1 MDELEITAN
10 TVEEALEEAEERLGM
25 KRDRF
30 EVEVISEGK
39 SGILGIGSEEA
50 VIKVKPLPP
59 AEEDLVKIARE
70 VLDKLLNLLG
80 VTAEVEVL
88 SDRIPT
94 TFNIKGDDLGILIG
108 RHGQTI
114 VSLEYIVKLIVA
126 ARLKGWQPLFIDVG
140 GYRER
145 RRSSLQQ
152 LALHLAEQVK
162 LEHRDIALAPMSASE
177 RRIIHLALA
186 EHPEV
191 VTHSIGVGENRKVVI
206 SPKQS

>member
-30 EVEVISEGK
+30 EVEVIKEGK
-39 SGILGIGSEEA
+39 SGILGIGGEEA
-50 VIKVKPLPP
+50 VIKVRPLPSV
-59 AEEDLVKIARE
+59 EEDLVKIARE

-88 SDRIPT
+88 SDQIPT

-126 ARLKGWQPLFIDVG
+126 ARLKGWQPLFIDIG

-152 LALHLAEQVK
+152 LALNLAEQVK
-162 LEHRDIALAPMSASE
+162 LEHRDITLEPMSASE
-177 RRIIHLALA
+177 RRIIHLTLA
-186 EHPEV
+186 DHPEV
-191 VTHSIGVGENRKVVI
+191 VTHSIGVGEDRKVVI
-206 SPKQS
+206 SPK

>member
-1 MDELEITAN
+1 MDELELTAN

-30 EVEVISEGK
+30 EVEVIKEGK
-39 SGILGIGSEEA
+39 SGILGIGGEEA
-50 VIKVKPLPP
+50 VIKVRPLPSV
-59 AEEDLVKIARE
+59 EEDLVKIARE
-70 VLDKLLNLLG
+70 VLDNLLNLLG

-88 SDRIPT
+88 SDQIPT

-126 ARLKGWQPLFIDVG
+126 ARLKGWQPLFIDIG

-162 LEHRDIALAPMSASE
+162 LEHRDITLEPMSASE
-177 RRIIHLALA
+177 RRIIHLTLA
-186 EHPEV
+186 DHPEV
-191 VTHSIGVGENRKVVI
+191 VTHSIGVGEDRKVVI
-206 SPKQS
+206 SPK

>member
-30 EVEVISEGK
+30 EVEVIKEGK
-39 SGILGIGSEEA
+39 SGILGIGGEEA
-50 VIKVKPLPP
+50 VIKVRPLPSV
-59 AEEDLVKIARE
+59 EEDLVKIARE

-88 SDRIPT
+88 SDQIPT

-108 RHGQTI
+108 RRGQTI

-126 ARLKGWQPLFIDVG
+126 ARLKGWQPLFIDIG
-140 GYRER
+140 GYREH

-162 LEHRDIALAPMSASE
+162 LEHRDIILEPMSASE
-177 RRIIHLALA
+177 RRIIHLTLA
-186 EHPEV
+186 DHPEV
-191 VTHSIGVGENRKVVI
+191 VTHSVGVGEDRKVVI
-206 SPKQS
+206 SPK

>member
-25 KRDRF
+25 KRARF
-30 EVEVISEGK
+30 EVEVIKEGK
-39 SGILGIGSEEA
+39 SGILGIGGEEA
-50 VIKVKPLPP
+50 VIKVRPLPSV
-59 AEEDLVKIARE
+59 EEDLVKIARE

-88 SDRIPT
+88 SDQIPT

-126 ARLKGWQPLFIDVG
+126 ARLKGWQPLFIDIG
-140 GYRER
+140 GYREY

-162 LEHRDIALAPMSASE
+162 LEHRDITLEPMSASE
-177 RRIIHLALA
+177 RRIIHLTLA
-186 EHPEV
+186 DHPEV
-191 VTHSIGVGENRKVVI
+191 VTHSIGVGEDRKVVI
-206 SPKQS
+206 SPK

>member
-30 EVEVISEGK
+30 EVEVIKEGK
-39 SGILGIGSEEA
+39 SGILGIGGEEA
-50 VIKVKPLPP
+50 VIKVRPLPSV
-59 AEEDLVKIARE
+59 EEDLVKIARE

-88 SDRIPT
+88 SDQIPT

-126 ARLKGWQPLFIDVG
+126 ARLKGWQPLFIDIG
-140 GYRER
+140 GYREH

-152 LALHLAEQVK
+152 LALNLAEQVK
-162 LEHRDIALAPMSASE
+162 LEHRDITLEPMSASE
-177 RRIIHLALA
+177 RRIIHLTLA
-186 EHPEV
+186 DHPEV
-191 VTHSIGVGENRKVVI
+191 VTHSIGVGEDRKVVI
-206 SPKQS
+206 SPK

>member
-30 EVEVISEGK
+30 EVEVIKEGK
-39 SGILGIGSEEA
+39 SGILGIGGEEA
-50 VIKVKPLPP
+50 VIKVRPLPSV
-59 AEEDLVKIARE
+59 EEDLVKIARE

-88 SDRIPT
+88 SDQIPT

-126 ARLKGWQPLFIDVG
+126 ARLKGWQPLFIDIG
-140 GYRER
+140 GYREH

-152 LALHLAEQVK
+152 LALNLAEQVK
-162 LEHRDIALAPMSASE
+162 LEHRDITLEPMSASE
-177 RRIIHLALA
+177 RRIIHLTLA
-186 EHPEV
+186 DHPEV
-191 VTHSIGVGENRKVVI
+191 VTHSMGVGEDRKVVI
-206 SPKQS
+206 SPK

>member
-10 TVEEALEEAEERLGM
+10 TVEEALEEAEERLEM

-30 EVEVISEGK
+30 EVEVIKEGK
-39 SGILGIGSEEA
+39 SGILGIGGEEA
-50 VIKVKPLPP
+50 VIKVRPLPSV
-59 AEEDLVKIARE
+59 EEDLVKIARE

-88 SDRIPT
+88 SDQIPT

-126 ARLKGWQPLFIDVG
+126 ARLKGWQPLFIDIG
-140 GYRER
+140 GYRGR

-152 LALHLAEQVK
+152 LALNLAEQVK
-162 LEHRDIALAPMSASE
+162 LEHRDITLEPMSASE
-177 RRIIHLALA
+177 RRIIHLTLA
-186 EHPEV
+186 DHPEV
-191 VTHSIGVGENRKVVI
+191 VTHSIGVGEDRKVVI
-206 SPKQS
+206 SPK

>member
-30 EVEVISEGK
+30 EVEVIKEGK
-39 SGILGIGSEEA
+39 SGILGIGGEEA
-50 VIKVKPLPP
+50 VIKVRPLPSV
-59 AEEDLVKIARE
+59 EEDLVKIARE

-88 SDRIPT
+88 SDQIPT

-126 ARLKGWQPLFIDVG
+126 ARLKGWQPLFIDIG

-162 LEHRDIALAPMSASE
+162 LEHRDIILEPMSASE
-177 RRIIHLALA
+177 RRIIHLTLA
-186 EHPEV
+186 DHPEV
-191 VTHSIGVGENRKVVI
+191 VTHSIGVGEDRKVVI
-206 SPKQS
+206 SPK

>member
-30 EVEVISEGK
+30 EVEVIKEGK
-39 SGILGIGSEEA
+39 SGILGIGGEEA
-50 VIKVKPLPP
+50 VIKVRLLPSV
-59 AEEDLVKIARE
+59 EEDLVKIARE

-88 SDRIPT
+88 SDQIPT

-126 ARLKGWQPLFIDVG
+126 ARLKGWQPLFIDIG

-162 LEHRDIALAPMSASE
+162 LEHRDITLEPMSASE
-177 RRIIHLALA
+177 RRIIHLTLA
-186 EHPEV
+186 DHPEV
-191 VTHSIGVGENRKVVI
+191 VTHSIGVGEDRKVVI
-206 SPKQS
+206 SPK

>member
-30 EVEVISEGK
+30 EVEVIKEGK
-39 SGILGIGSEEA
+39 SGILGIGGEEA
-50 VIKVKPLPP
+50 VIKVRPLPSV
-59 AEEDLVKIARE
+59 EEDLVKIARE

-88 SDRIPT
+88 SDQIPT

-162 LEHRDIALAPMSASE
+162 LEHRDITLEPMSASE
-177 RRIIHLALA
+177 RRIIHLTLA
-186 EHPEV
+186 DHPEV
-191 VTHSIGVGENRKVVI
+191 VTHSIGVGEDRKVVI
-206 SPKQS
+206 SPK

>member
-30 EVEVISEGK
+30 EVEVIKEGK
-39 SGILGIGSEEA
+39 SGILGIGGEEA
-50 VIKVKPLPP
+50 VIKVRPLPSV
-59 AEEDLVKIARE
+59 EEDLVKIARE

-88 SDRIPT
+88 SDQIPT

-126 ARLKGWQPLFIDVG
+126 ARLKGWQPLFIDIG
-140 GYRER
+140 GYREH

-162 LEHRDIALAPMSASE
+162 LEHRDIILEPMSASE
-177 RRIIHLALA
+177 RRIIHLTLA
-186 EHPEV
+186 DHPEV
-191 VTHSIGVGENRKVVI
+191 VTHSVGVGEDRKVVI
-206 SPKQS
+206 SPK

>member
-30 EVEVISEGK
+30 EVEVIKEGK
-39 SGILGIGSEEA
+39 SGILGIGGEEA
-50 VIKVKPLPP
+50 VIKVRPLPSV
-59 AEEDLVKIARE
+59 EEDLVKIARE

-88 SDRIPT
+88 SDQIPT
-94 TFNIKGDDLGILIG
+94 TFNIKGDDLGVLIG

-126 ARLKGWQPLFIDVG
+126 ARLKGWQPLFIDIG
-140 GYRER
+140 GYREH

-162 LEHRDIALAPMSASE
+162 LERRDITLEPMSASE
-177 RRIIHLALA
+177 RRIIHLTLA
-186 EHPEV
+186 DHLEV
-191 VTHSIGVGENRKVVI
+191 VTHSIGVGEDRKVVI
-206 SPKQS
+206 SPK

>member
-30 EVEVISEGK
+30 EVEVIKEGK
-39 SGILGIGSEEA
+39 SGILGIGGEEA
-50 VIKVKPLPP
+50 VIKVRPLPSV
-59 AEEDLVKIARE
+59 EEDLVKIARE

-88 SDRIPT
+88 SDQIPT

-126 ARLKGWQPLFIDVG
+126 TRLKGWQPLFIDIG
-140 GYRER
+140 GYREH

-162 LEHRDIALAPMSASE
+162 LEHRDITLEPMSASE
-177 RRIIHLALA
+177 RRIIHLTLA
-186 EHPEV
+186 DHPEV
-191 VTHSIGVGENRKVVI
+191 VTHSVGVGEDRKVVI
-206 SPKQS
+206 SPK

>member
-30 EVEVISEGK
+30 EVEVIKEGK
-39 SGILGIGSEEA
+39 SGILGIGGEEA
-50 VIKVKPLPP
+50 VIKVRPLPSV
-59 AEEDLVKIARE
+59 EEDLVKIARE

-88 SDRIPT
+88 SDQIPT

-126 ARLKGWQPLFIDVG
+126 ARLKGWQPLFIDIG
-140 GYRER
+140 GYREH

-162 LEHRDIALAPMSASE
+162 LEHRDITLEPMSASE
-177 RRIIHLALA
+177 RRIIHLTLA
-186 EHPEV
+186 DHPEV
-191 VTHSIGVGENRKVVI
+191 VTHSIGVGEDRKVVI
-206 SPKQS
+206 SPK

>member
-30 EVEVISEGK
+30 EVEVIKEGK
-39 SGILGIGSEEA
+39 SGILGIGGEEA
-50 VIKVKPLPP
+50 VIKVRPLPSV
-59 AEEDLVKIARE
+59 EEDLVKIARE
-70 VLDKLLNLLG
+70 VLDNLLNLLG

-88 SDRIPT
+88 SDQIPT

-126 ARLKGWQPLFIDVG
+126 ARLKGWQPLFIDIG

-162 LEHRDIALAPMSASE
+162 LEHRDITLEPMSASE
-177 RRIIHLALA
+177 RRIIHLTLA
-186 EHPEV
+186 DHAEV
-191 VTHSIGVGENRKVVI
+191 VTHSIGVGEDRKVVI
-206 SPKQS
+206 SPK

>member
-30 EVEVISEGK
+30 EVEVIKEGK
-39 SGILGIGSEEA
+39 SGILGIGGEEA
-50 VIKVKPLPP
+50 VIKVRLLPSV
-59 AEEDLVKIARE
+59 EEDLVKIARE

-88 SDRIPT
+88 SDQIPT

-126 ARLKGWQPLFIDVG
+126 ARLKGWQPLFIDIG

-152 LALHLAEQVK
+152 LALNLAEQVK
-162 LEHRDIALAPMSASE
+162 LEHRDITLEPMSASE
-177 RRIIHLALA
+177 RRIIHLTLA
-186 EHPEV
+186 DHPEV
-191 VTHSIGVGENRKVVI
+191 VTHSIGVGEDRKVVI
-206 SPKQS
+206 SPK

>member
-30 EVEVISEGK
+30 EVEVIKEGK
-39 SGILGIGSEEA
+39 SGILGIGGEEA
-50 VIKVKPLPP
+50 VIKVRPLPSV
-59 AEEDLVKIARE
+59 EEDLVKIARE

-88 SDRIPT
+88 SDQIPT

-126 ARLKGWQPLFIDVG
+126 ARLKGWQPLFIDIG

-145 RRSSLQQ
+145 RRSSLEQ
-152 LALHLAEQVK
+152 LALNLAEQVK
-162 LEHRDIALAPMSASE
+162 LEHRDITLEPMSASE
-177 RRIIHLALA
+177 RRIIHLTLA
-186 EHPEV
+186 DHLEV
-191 VTHSIGVGENRKVVI
+191 VTHSIGVGEDRKVVI
-206 SPKQS
+206 SPK

>member
-1 MDELEITAN
+1 
-10 TVEEALEEAEERLGM
+10 
-25 KRDRF
+25 
-30 EVEVISEGK
+30 
-39 SGILGIGSEEA
+39 
-50 VIKVKPLPP
+50 
-59 AEEDLVKIARE
+59 VKIARE

-88 SDRIPT
+88 SDQIPT

-114 VSLEYIVKLIVA
+114 VSLEYIVKIIVA
-126 ARLKGWQPLFIDVG
+126 ARLKGWQPLFIDIG

-162 LEHRDIALAPMSASE
+162 LEHRDITLEPMSASE
-177 RRIIHLALA
+177 RRIIHLTLA
-186 EHPEV
+186 DHPEV
-191 VTHSIGVGENRKVVI
+191 VTHSIGVGEDRKVVI
-206 SPKQS
+206 SPK

>member
-30 EVEVISEGK
+30 EVEVIKEGK
-39 SGILGIGSEEA
+39 SGILGIGGEEA
-50 VIKVKPLPP
+50 VIKVRPLPSV
-59 AEEDLVKIARE
+59 EEDLVKIARE
-70 VLDKLLNLLG
+70 VLDNLLNLLG

-88 SDRIPT
+88 SDQIPT

-114 VSLEYIVKLIVA
+114 VFLEYIVKLIVA
-126 ARLKGWQPLFIDVG
+126 ARLKGWQPLFIDIG

-162 LEHRDIALAPMSASE
+162 LEHRDITLEPMSASE
-177 RRIIHLALA
+177 RRIIHLTLA
-186 EHPEV
+186 DHPEV
-191 VTHSIGVGENRKVVI
+191 VTHSIGVGEDRKVVI
-206 SPKQS
+206 SPK

>member
-30 EVEVISEGK
+30 EVEVIKEGK
-39 SGILGIGSEEA
+39 SGILGIGGEEA
-50 VIKVKPLPP
+50 VIKVRPLPSV
-59 AEEDLVKIARE
+59 EEDLVKIARE

-88 SDRIPT
+88 SDQIPT

-126 ARLKGWQPLFIDVG
+126 ARLKGWQPLFIDIG

-145 RRSSLQQ
+145 RRSSLEQ
-152 LALHLAEQVK
+152 LALNLAEQVK
-162 LEHRDIALAPMSASE
+162 LEHRDITLEPMSASE
-177 RRIIHLALA
+177 RRIIHLTLA
-186 EHPEV
+186 DHPEV
-191 VTHSIGVGENRKVVI
+191 VTHSIGVGEDRKVVI
-206 SPKQS
+206 SPK

>member
-30 EVEVISEGK
+30 EVEVIKEGK
-39 SGILGIGSEEA
+39 SGILGIGGEEA
-50 VIKVKPLPP
+50 VIKVRLLPSV
-59 AEEDLVKIARE
+59 EEDLVKIVRE
-70 VLDKLLNLLG
+70 VLDRLLNLLG
-80 VTAEVEVL
+80 VTAKVEVL
-88 SDRIPT
+88 SDQIPT

-126 ARLKGWQPLFIDVG
+126 TRLKGWQPLFIDIG
-140 GYRER
+140 GYREH

-162 LEHRDIALAPMSASE
+162 LEHRDITLEPMSASE
-177 RRIIHLALA
+177 RRIIHLTLA
-186 EHPEV
+186 DHPEV
-191 VTHSIGVGENRKVVI
+191 VTHSIGAGEDRKVVI
-206 SPKQS
+206 SPK

>member
-30 EVEVISEGK
+30 EVEVIKEGK
-39 SGILGIGSEEA
+39 SGILGIGGEEA
-50 VIKVKPLPP
+50 VIKVRLLPSV
-59 AEEDLVKIARE
+59 EEDLVKIARE

-88 SDRIPT
+88 SDQIPT

-126 ARLKGWQPLFIDVG
+126 ARLKGWQPLFIDIG
-140 GYRER
+140 GYREH

-152 LALHLAEQVK
+152 LALNLAEQVK
-162 LEHRDIALAPMSASE
+162 LEHRDITLEPMSASE
-177 RRIIHLALA
+177 RRIIHLTLA
-186 EHPEV
+186 DHPEV
-191 VTHSIGVGENRKVVI
+191 VTHSIGVGEDRKVVI
-206 SPKQS
+206 SPK

>member
-30 EVEVISEGK
+30 EVEVIKEGK
-39 SGILGIGSEEA
+39 SGILGIGGEEA
-50 VIKVKPLPP
+50 VIKVRPLPSV
-59 AEEDLVKIARE
+59 EEDLVKIARE
-70 VLDKLLNLLG
+70 VLDNLLNLLG

-88 SDRIPT
+88 SDQIPT

-126 ARLKGWQPLFIDVG
+126 ARLKGWQPLFIDIG

-152 LALHLAEQVK
+152 LALNLAEQVK
-162 LEHRDIALAPMSASE
+162 LEHRDITLEPMSASE
-177 RRIIHLALA
+177 RRIIHLTLA
-186 EHPEV
+186 DHPEV
-191 VTHSIGVGENRKVVI
+191 VTHSIGVGEDRKVVI
-206 SPKQS
+206 SPK

>member
-30 EVEVISEGK
+30 EVEVIKEGK
-39 SGILGIGSEEA
+39 SGILGIGGEEA
-50 VIKVKPLPP
+50 VIKVRLLPSV
-59 AEEDLVKIARE
+59 EEDLVKIARE
-70 VLDKLLNLLG
+70 VLDKLFNLLG

-88 SDRIPT
+88 SDQIPT

-126 ARLKGWQPLFIDVG
+126 ARLKGWQPLFIDIG

-162 LEHRDIALAPMSASE
+162 LEHRDITLEPMSASE
-177 RRIIHLALA
+177 RRIIHLTLA
-186 EHPEV
+186 DHPEV
-191 VTHSIGVGENRKVVI
+191 VTHSIGVGEDRKVVI
-206 SPKQS
+206 SPK

>member
-30 EVEVISEGK
+30 EVEVIKEGK
-39 SGILGIGSEEA
+39 SGILGIGGEEA
-50 VIKVKPLPP
+50 VIKVRPLPSV
-59 AEEDLVKIARE
+59 EEDLVKIARE

-88 SDRIPT
+88 SDQIPT

-108 RHGQTI
+108 RRGQTI

-126 ARLKGWQPLFIDVG
+126 ARLKGWQPLFIDIG
-140 GYRER
+140 GYREH

-152 LALHLAEQVK
+152 LALHLVEQVK
-162 LEHRDIALAPMSASE
+162 LEHRDIILEPMSASE
-177 RRIIHLALA
+177 RRIIHLTLA
-186 EHPEV
+186 DHPEV
-191 VTHSIGVGENRKVVI
+191 VTHSVGVGEDRKVVI
-206 SPKQS
+206 SPK

>member
-30 EVEVISEGK
+30 EVEVIKEGK
-39 SGILGIGSEEA
+39 SGILGIGGEEA
-50 VIKVKPLPP
+50 VIKVRLLPSV
-59 AEEDLVKIARE
+59 EEDLVKIARE
-70 VLDKLLNLLG
+70 VLDNLLNLLG

-88 SDRIPT
+88 SDQIPT

-126 ARLKGWQPLFIDVG
+126 ARLKGWQPLFIDIG

-152 LALHLAEQVK
+152 LALNLAEQVK
-162 LEHRDIALAPMSASE
+162 LEHRDITLEPMSASE
-177 RRIIHLALA
+177 RRIIHLTLA
-186 EHPEV
+186 DHPEV
-191 VTHSIGVGENRKVVI
+191 VTHSIGVGEDRKVVI
-206 SPKQS
+206 SPK

>member
-30 EVEVISEGK
+30 EVEVIKEGK
-39 SGILGIGSEEA
+39 SGILGIGGEEA
-50 VIKVKPLPP
+50 VIKVRPLPSV
-59 AEEDLVKIARE
+59 EEDLVKIARE
-70 VLDKLLNLLG
+70 VLDNLLNLLG

-88 SDRIPT
+88 SDQIPT

-126 ARLKGWQPLFIDVG
+126 ARLKGWQPLFIDIG
-140 GYRER
+140 GYRGR

-152 LALHLAEQVK
+152 LALNLAEQVK
-162 LEHRDIALAPMSASE
+162 LEHRDITLEPMSASE
-177 RRIIHLALA
+177 RRIIHLTLA
-186 EHPEV
+186 DHPEV
-191 VTHSIGVGENRKVVI
+191 VTHSIGVGEDRKVVI
-206 SPKQS
+206 SPK

>member
-30 EVEVISEGK
+30 EVEVIKEGK
-39 SGILGIGSEEA
+39 SGILGIGGEEA
-50 VIKVKPLPP
+50 VIKVRLLPSV
-59 AEEDLVKIARE
+59 EEDLVKIARE

-88 SDRIPT
+88 SDQIPT

-126 ARLKGWQPLFIDVG
+126 ARLKGWQPLFIDIG
-140 GYRER
+140 GYREH

-162 LEHRDIALAPMSASE
+162 LEHRDITLEPMSASE
-177 RRIIHLALA
+177 RRIIHLTLA
-186 EHPEV
+186 DHPEV
-191 VTHSIGVGENRKVVI
+191 VTHSIGVGEDRKVVI
-206 SPKQS
+206 SPK

>member
-10 TVEEALEEAEERLGM
+10 TVEEALEEAEERLEM

-30 EVEVISEGK
+30 EVEVIKEGK
-39 SGILGIGSEEA
+39 SGILGIGGEEA
-50 VIKVKPLPP
+50 VIKVRPLPSV
-59 AEEDLVKIARE
+59 EEDLVKIARE

-88 SDRIPT
+88 SDQIPT

-126 ARLKGWQPLFIDVG
+126 ARLKGWQPLFIDIG

-162 LEHRDIALAPMSASE
+162 LEHRDITLEPMSASE
-177 RRIIHLALA
+177 RRIIHLTLA
-186 EHPEV
+186 DHPEV
-191 VTHSIGVGENRKVVI
+191 VTHSIGVGEDRKVVI
-206 SPKQS
+206 SPK

>member
-30 EVEVISEGK
+30 EVEVIKEGK
-39 SGILGIGSEEA
+39 SGILGIGGEEA
-50 VIKVKPLPP
+50 VIKVRPLPSV
-59 AEEDLVKIARE
+59 EEDLVKIARE

-88 SDRIPT
+88 SDQIPT

-126 ARLKGWQPLFIDVG
+126 ARLKGWQPLFIDIG

-162 LEHRDIALAPMSASE
+162 LEHRDITLEPMSASE
-177 RRIIHLALA
+177 RRIIHLTLA
-186 EHPEV
+186 DHPEV
-191 VTHSIGVGENRKVVI
+191 VTHSIGVGEDRKVVI
-206 SPKQS
+206 SPK

>member
-30 EVEVISEGK
+30 EVEVIKEGK
-39 SGILGIGSEEA
+39 SGILGIGGEEV
-50 VIKVKPLPP
+50 VIKVRPLPSV
-59 AEEDLVKIARE
+59 EEDLVKIARE

-88 SDRIPT
+88 SDQIPT

-126 ARLKGWQPLFIDVG
+126 ARLKGWQPLFIDIG

-152 LALHLAEQVK
+152 LALNLAEQVK
-162 LEHRDIALAPMSASE
+162 LEHRDITLEPMSASE
-177 RRIIHLALA
+177 RRIIHLTLA
-186 EHPEV
+186 DHPEV
-191 VTHSIGVGENRKVVI
+191 VTHSIGVGEDRKVVI
-206 SPKQS
+206 SPK

>member
-1 MDELEITAN
+1 MDELEITAS
-10 TVEEALEEAEERLGM
+10 TVEEALEEAEKRLGI

-30 EVEVISEGK
+30 EVEVIKEGK
-39 SGILGIGSEEA
+39 SGILGIGGDEA
-50 VIKVKPLPP
+50 VIKVKLLPS

-70 VLDKLLNLLG
+70 ALDKLLNLLG

-88 SDRIPT
+88 SDQIPT

-126 ARLKGWQPLFIDVG
+126 ARLKGWQPLFIDIG

-162 LEHRDIALAPMSASE
+162 LEHRDITLEPMSASE

-191 VTHSIGVGENRKVVI
+191 VTHSIGVGEDRKVVI

>member
-30 EVEVISEGK
+30 EVEVIKEGK
-39 SGILGIGSEEA
+39 SGILGIGGEEA
-50 VIKVKPLPP
+50 VIKVRLLPSV
-59 AEEDLVKIARE
+59 EEDLVKIARE

-88 SDRIPT
+88 SDQIPT

-126 ARLKGWQPLFIDVG
+126 ARLKGWQPLFIDIG

-152 LALHLAEQVK
+152 LSLHLAEQVK
-162 LEHRDIALAPMSASE
+162 LEHRDITLEPMSASE
-177 RRIIHLALA
+177 RRIIHLTLA
-186 EHPEV
+186 DHPEV
-191 VTHSIGVGENRKVVI
+191 VTHSIGVGEDRKVVI
-206 SPKQS
+206 SPK

>member
-10 TVEEALEEAEERLGM
+10 TVEEALEEAEERLEM

-30 EVEVISEGK
+30 EVEVIKEGK
-39 SGILGIGSEEA
+39 SGILGIGGEEA
-50 VIKVKPLPP
+50 VIKVRPLPSV
-59 AEEDLVKIARE
+59 EEDLVKIARE
-70 VLDKLLNLLG
+70 VLDNLLNLLG

-88 SDRIPT
+88 SDQIPT

-126 ARLKGWQPLFIDVG
+126 ARLKGWQPLFIDIG

-162 LEHRDIALAPMSASE
+162 LEHRDITLEPMSASE
-177 RRIIHLALA
+177 RRIIHLTLA
-186 EHPEV
+186 DHPEV
-191 VTHSIGVGENRKVVI
+191 VTHSIGVGEDRKVVI
-206 SPKQS
+206 SPK

>member
-30 EVEVISEGK
+30 EVEVIKEGK
-39 SGILGIGSEEA
+39 SGILGIGGEEA
-50 VIKVKPLPP
+50 VIKVRPLPS

-88 SDRIPT
+88 SDQIPT

-126 ARLKGWQPLFIDVG
+126 ARLEGWQPLFIDIG
-140 GYRER
+140 GYREH

-162 LEHRDIALAPMSASE
+162 LEHRDITLEPMSASE
-177 RRIIHLALA
+177 RRIIHLTLA
-186 EHPEV
+186 DHPEV
-191 VTHSIGVGENRKVVI
+191 VTHSIGVGEDRKVVI
-206 SPKQS
+206 SPK

>member
-30 EVEVISEGK
+30 EVEVIKEGK
-39 SGILGIGSEEA
+39 SGILGIGGEEA
-50 VIKVKPLPP
+50 VIKVRPLPSV
-59 AEEDLVKIARE
+59 EEDLVKIARE

-88 SDRIPT
+88 SDQIPT

-126 ARLKGWQPLFIDVG
+126 ARLKGWQPLFVDIG

-162 LEHRDIALAPMSASE
+162 LEHRDITLEPMSASE
-177 RRIIHLALA
+177 RRIIHLILA
-186 EHPEV
+186 DHPEV
-191 VTHSIGVGENRKVVI
+191 VTHSIGVGEDRKVVI
-206 SPKQS
+206 SPK

>member
-30 EVEVISEGK
+30 EVEVIKEGK
-39 SGILGIGSEEA
+39 SGILGIGGEEA
-50 VIKVKPLPP
+50 VIKVRPLPSV
-59 AEEDLVKIARE
+59 EEDLVKIARE

-88 SDRIPT
+88 SDQIPT
-94 TFNIKGDDLGILIG
+94 TFNIKGDDLGILVG

-162 LEHRDIALAPMSASE
+162 LEHRDITLEPMSASE
-177 RRIIHLALA
+177 RRIIHLTLA
-186 EHPEV
+186 DHPEV
-191 VTHSIGVGENRKVVI
+191 VTHSIGVGEDRKVVI
-206 SPKQS
+206 SPK

>member
-1 MDELEITAN
+1 MDELEITAD

-25 KRDRF
+25 KRARF
-30 EVEVISEGK
+30 EVEVIKEGK
-39 SGILGIGSEEA
+39 SGILGIGGEEA
-50 VIKVKPLPP
+50 VIKVRPLPSV
-59 AEEDLVKIARE
+59 EEDLVKIARE

-88 SDRIPT
+88 SDQLPT

-126 ARLKGWQPLFIDVG
+126 TRLKGWQPLFIDVG
-140 GYRER
+140 GYREH

-152 LALHLAEQVK
+152 LALNVAEQVK
-162 LEHRDIALAPMSASE
+162 LEHRDIILEPMSASE
-177 RRIIHLALA
+177 RRIIHLTLA
-186 EHPEV
+186 DHPEV
-191 VTHSIGVGENRKVVI
+191 VTHSIGVGEDRKVVI
-206 SPKQS
+206 SPK

>member
-30 EVEVISEGK
+30 EVEVIKEGK
-39 SGILGIGSEEA
+39 SGILGIGGEEA
-50 VIKVKPLPP
+50 VIKVRPLPSV
-59 AEEDLVKIARE
+59 EEDLVKIARE

-88 SDRIPT
+88 SDQIPM

-126 ARLKGWQPLFIDVG
+126 ARLKGWQPLFIDIG
-140 GYRER
+140 GYREH

-152 LALHLAEQVK
+152 LALNLAEQVK
-162 LEHRDIALAPMSASE
+162 LEHRDITLEPMSASE
-177 RRIIHLALA
+177 RRIIHLTLA
-186 EHPEV
+186 DHPEV
-191 VTHSIGVGENRKVVI
+191 VTHSIGVGEDRKVVI
-206 SPKQS
+206 SPK